1 MQIKNPLRLV
11 RWTDRLD
18 DYLNITLW
26 QRGRIDVRVV
36 DVLTAIGGVI
46 CVGWYAYTG
55 GWFGA
60 LQGALA
66 YVFCMM
72 VGLWFLR

>member
-1 MQIKNPLRLV
+1 MHIKIPLPIV
-11 RWTDRLD
+11 RVTDRFG
-18 DYLNITLW
+18 DYMNITLY
-26 QRGRIDVRVV
+26 QRSRIEVRVV
-36 DVLTAIGGVI
+36 DVLAAIGGVV

-66 YVFCMM
+66 YVFCCM
-72 VGLWFLR
+72 VGLWILR

>member
-1 MQIKNPLRLV
+1 MPLV
-11 RWTDRLD
+11 RTADRVTDW
-18 DYLNITLW
+18 LNVSLY
-26 QRGRIDVRVV
+26 QRGRIDIRIV
-36 DVLTAIGGVI
+36 DILTAIGGVI

-55 GWFGA
+55 GWLGA

-66 YVFCMM
+66 YVFCCM